1 MVSPAG
7 GGATVDGL
15 CREAGVVT
23 SDTVIERGGTADSGN
38 PVTKIVVKIIIRN
51 YRKLL
56 KSKIR
61 YSILIR
67 AARAETHAET
77 GKAAALN
84 PRTQYP
90 SISIRGRTIAYR
102 TPACALCSRSA
113 SLRTATREG
122 PSTCQMN
129 LSRVQC
135 PPCTPS
141 WWSRR
146 HGGESFSLLTII
158 RQSRARSSYELA
170 STNLASKN

>member
-61 YSILIR
+61 YTILIR

-84 PRTQYP
+84 LPPHAISLNIDPRTNYRLSHPCLRTLLPQCVSAYSDP
-90 SISIRGRTIAYR
+90 GRTLYLSDEPVQSPVSSMYPFMVVSAARRRIILTPHNHSAIKGPKLVR
-102 TPACALCSRSA
+102 TS
-113 SLRTATREG
+113 
-122 PSTCQMN
+122 
-129 LSRVQC
+129 
-135 PPCTPS
+135 
-141 WWSRR
+141 
-146 HGGESFSLLTII
+146 
-158 RQSRARSSYELA
+158 
-170 STNLASKN
+170 

>member
-61 YSILIR
+61 YTILIR

-77 GKAAALN
+77 GKQRPL
-84 PRTQYP
+84 
-90 SISIRGRTIAYR
+90 
-102 TPACALCSRSA
+102 
-113 SLRTATREG
+113 
-122 PSTCQMN
+122 
-129 LSRVQC
+129 
-135 PPCTPS
+135 
-141 WWSRR
+141 
-146 HGGESFSLLTII
+146 
-158 RQSRARSSYELA
+158 
-170 STNLASKN
+170 